1 MRVRGRPLY
10 APEQPRAHPLG
21 ALTTP
26 PRRPSVVRPGHNVVI
41 SRSGGRSL
49 GSRAARHQH
58 RDEPRRRP
66 WPDQLAE
73 NFFARWDGATARPGA
88 ANGAHRLQQSA
99 RHCCTRLDPSWL
111 PAARRSRRL
120 SEPAGALRR
129 RRSMQGPHCVC
140 RCVLPLARALSRRF
154 LTTGIHGS
162 RRVDALLSLCL
173 GLGRIWARLSG

>member
-120 SEPAGALRR
+120 SEPAGRTA
-129 RRSMQGPHCVC
+129 STP
-140 RCVLPLARALSRRF
+140 
-154 LTTGIHGS
+154 
-162 RRVDALLSLCL
+162 VDARSALCL
-173 GLGRIWARLSG
+173 PMRPPTCPSAFAKVPHYGDPRISSR